1 MDQGSDKWSKFNQI
15 MLAIITQKGRS
26 VDNHLLTHMPSAL
39 EADIV
44 REDERLL
51 VYSVLLT
58 SYMTGPLVPCRT
70 HISR

>member
-26 VDNHLLTHMPSAL
+26 VDNLVLTHMPSAL

-44 REDERLL
+44 REVERIL
-51 VYSVLLT
+51 VYSMLT
-58 SYMTGPLVPCRT
+58 SYMTGPLVPCST